1 MSEKKSPAWR
11 PTGLIQKAF
20 ELAAERHK
28 DCVRKGTD
36 IPYICHLLAVSAL
49 VIESGGDE
57 TQAAAAL
64 LHDVI
69 EDTPTTYA
77 EVETATSTAVAD
89 IVKACTSK
97 EFDRNKDKS
106 KIGEQKRLESIAAK
120 RKYLEHLRGEA
131 SDDPSLLVAL
141 ADKVHNSETC
151 VNEYPSSLVEQKEF
165 WKKFNV
171 GYEDQLKWYTQ
182 LLEQFETKGTISE
195 GLMIRLRK
203 SIRTLFYQPQQNGV
217 GDDFSIEIR

>member
-1 MSEKKSPAWR
+1 MSEKKPPAWR
-11 PTGLIQKAF
+11 PSGLIQKAF
-20 ELAAERHK
+20 EQAVERHK

-49 VIESGGDE
+49 VIENGGDE

-89 IVKACTSK
+89 IVWACTSK
-97 EFDRNKDKS
+97 QFDPNKDKS
-106 KIGEQKRLESIAAK
+106 RTGEQKRLESIAAK
-120 RKYLEHLRGEA
+120 RKYLEHLRGET
-131 SDDPSLLVAL
+131 SEDPSLLVAL

-151 VNEYPSSLVEQKEF
+151 VNEYPSSLVEQKEY

-171 GYEDQLKWYTQ
+171 GYEDQLNWYTQ
-182 LLEQFETKGTISE
+182 LLEQFGTKGTISE
-195 GLMIRLRK
+195 RLIIRLRQ
-203 SIRTLFYQPQQNGV
+203 SIHILFYQPQQNRV
-217 GDDFSIEIR
+217 GDDDSIEIQ